1 MNGLTIPLEFNGQVF
16 VPLVRVDIPEGTQ
29 CVVQLPALKPPPP
42 ITDEHRQLWDEITRQ
57 VETSPPLYATVDEA
71 MRALRG

>member
-1 MNGLTIPLEFNGQVF
+1 MNTVEVTFDGRVF
-16 VPLVRVDIPEGTQ
+16 VPTPPVDIPEGTQ